1 MAVKMAIQ
9 IQTRFAA
16 FLTLL
21 RFTLDGGIAEISPN
35 AQVSDGSQPPL
46 TFGFHPQRNGWL
58 PFAAPAWLGN
68 CSGPVVCNRSLKNW
82 LEFTSGNTKP
92 FVVSEFGTSS
102 QAASGKLAVRCN
114 VNPLAA

>member
-35 AQVSDGSQPPL
+35 AQVSDGSPL
-46 TFGFHPQRNGWL
+46 SVPVHRFFMIFVPGG
-58 PFAAPAWLGN
+58 AWRKSNLF
-68 CSGPVVCNRSLKNW
+68 S
-82 LEFTSGNTKP
+82 
-92 FVVSEFGTSS
+92 
-102 QAASGKLAVRCN
+102 
-114 VNPLAA
+114 